1 MLSNSSSLRM
11 AFIFV
16 YKPSC
21 NLKPYCFKAIR
32 FHFAKECT
40 TSICSPG
47 SSFMVKDTGFSVP
60 FKLSFKPELC
70 VTYKGAEIL
79 DKFNS
84 LPNSY

>member
-1 MLSNSSSLRM
+1 
-11 AFIFV
+11 
-16 YKPSC
+16 
-21 NLKPYCFKAIR
+21 
-32 FHFAKECT
+32 
-40 TSICSPG
+40 
-47 SSFMVKDTGFSVP
+47 MVKDTGFSVP